1 MPSQI
6 RTCRSTVPHKAAERS
21 PCCSCCLHHNLSPQ
35 GVDTIARLGTECR
48 LRALV
53 HDALAKHLT
62 DSAAFFADKLA
73 TLSGG
78 APADVYLLC
87 QVGLLL

>member
-1 MPSQI
+1 MPLLFLLPSSQVI
-6 RTCRSTVPHKAAERS
+6 EHTMSMTT
-21 PCCSCCLHHNLSPQ
+21 
-35 GVDTIARLGTECR
+35 GLGTKCR

-87 QVGLLL
+87 QVGFFRCPDLGCAAQLLSGARA

>member
-1 MPSQI
+1 M
-6 RTCRSTVPHKAAERS
+6 STF
-21 PCCSCCLHHNLSPQ
+21 
-35 GVDTIARLGTECR
+35 TARRLALR

-78 APADVYLLC
+78 APADMYLLC
-87 QVGLLL
+87 QVLLAETVTRMRCI